1 MIWLMQFI
9 ILDYRCFS
17 TYLWSFIILRNVS
30 LIRLKLSSIVTNDG
44 LYPGD
49 PIIGFNLR
57 LGIQI
62 LDYFIPFEFFV
73 LLHQNDKLCEKI
85 WIILDNIIFTKVLS
99 DLYFGKYLLGNIRL
113 CWLYFHEE
121 LWKYEKRNSLNSD

>member
-1 MIWLMQFI
+1 M
-9 ILDYRCFS
+9 
-17 TYLWSFIILRNVS
+17 
-30 LIRLKLSSIVTNDG
+30 KLLSIVTNDG

-99 DLYFGKYLLGNIRL
+99 DLYFGKYLVTFDCVGSTFMKSFGNMRKETRWIPTRSL
-113 CWLYFHEE
+113 LLTFANLHFV
-121 LWKYEKRNSLNSD
+121 EKL